1 MLKIKSIKFLKFLS
15 NGGATLLVGT
25 FNRLRAVYIF
35 YLVRQAKRANNEND
49 CADSGKQNK
58 KRHCSQDRTSVKA
71 EFHLGS

>member
-1 MLKIKSIKFLKFLS
+1 MLKINSIKFLKFLS

-35 YLVRQAKRANNEND
+35 YLVRQAKRANSEND

-58 KRHCSQDRTSVKA
+58 KRDCSQDRTSVKA